1 MRLDKTSKM
10 VYMSLLVSMALILS
24 LIERMMPVPFV
35 TPGAK
40 LGLANLI
47 IIISV
52 YTLDSYKD
60 AFIILVLRVLLSALL
75 GGNMS
80 ILLYSAT
87 GGIFSFIATL
97 ATKELGGKHV
107 SIIGISSCASVF
119 HNVGQLLAASLILN
133 NFGVYL
139 YLPVLSSIGIVTGIF
154 IGFSANY
161 LLSHLKKI
169 PYFRNKLSLDNCK
182 QDLNYSIKEG
192 AISK

>member
-1 MRLDKTSKM
+1 MKFNKTSKM

-52 YTLDSYKD
+52 YTLDSYKES
-60 AFIILVLRVLLSALL
+60 FTVLVLRIFLSSLL
-75 GGNMS
+75 GGNVS
-80 ILLYSAT
+80 TLLYSAT

-97 ATKELGGKHV
+97 VVKELGGKYV
-107 SIIGISSCASVF
+107 SIIGVSASAAVL

-133 NFGVYL
+133 NFGVFL
-139 YLPVLSSIGIVTGIF
+139 YLPVLSIVGIMTGIF
-154 IGFSANY
+154 VG
-161 LLSHLKKI
+161 
-169 PYFRNKLSLDNCK
+169 
-182 QDLNYSIKEG
+182 
-192 AISK
+192 

>member
-1 MRLDKTSKM
+1 MKLNKTYKM
-10 VYMSLLVSMALILS
+10 IYMSLLISMALILS
-24 LIERMMPVPFV
+24 LIERMMSVPFV

-60 AFIILVLRVLLSALL
+60 SFTILILRIFLAAIF

-80 ILLYSAT
+80 TLLYSAT
-87 GGIFSFIATL
+87 GGIFSFTATII
-97 ATKELGGKHV
+97 TKQLGGNHV
-107 SIIGISSCASVF
+107 SVIGVSACASVF

-133 NFGVYL
+133 NFGVFL

-161 LLSHLKKI
+161 LLSHLMKI
-169 PYFRNKLSLDNCK
+169 SYFRNKLNLDKN
-182 QDLNYSIKEG
+182 LI
-192 AISK
+192 